1 MSNLQNLC
9 RNCGR
14 DLGNDQQ
21 SLAWGA
27 CSGRCAK
34 ALAPKVVSCGVFFL
48 APDTR
53 AVCCL
58 SPGHIGSHKDVHG
71 FMWTDRAAHA
81 AWNNITIRQQ
91 GKVRNFPNGPVPAGK
106 YLSAEELA
114 EMAGEGGNADA
125 SLGRA
130 VDSVEK
136 AVRGYHDMVRT
147 VDSEIANEML
157 GRSVPTPKTTAQIK
171 GEQIHK
177 AIEERM
183 NTETKRICACC
194 PKVIGHA
201 NPHAVFCSSMCA
213 EKAAEAYMSRPRT
226 TVINTPPQMF
236 VAAERALSF
245 VAGLNL
251 QDHSV
256 KEQRESL
263 EVVRA
268 LQTALRPE
276 RMKFEGTM
284 GRLRDEE
291 ARQKSVREEKDRE
304 KKARFL
310 QNLTKPTCFGTK

>member
-1 MSNLQNLC
+1 MTKPILVC
-9 RNCGR
+9 RTCSTP
-14 DLGNDQQ
+14 LGNDPQERA
-21 SLAWGA
+21 LGF
-27 CSGRCAK
+27 CSGRCARD
-34 ALAPKVVSCGVFFL
+34 PMKVARCEKHFL
-48 APDTR
+48 GADTR
-53 AVCCL
+53 AWCVL
-58 SPGHIGSHKDVHG
+58 DPGHSGVHQAAHG
-71 FMWTDRAAHA
+71 FTWLDERPVHNAEHA
-81 AWNNITIRQQ
+81 AWNNHTIRQ
-91 GKVRNFPNGPVPAGK
+91 PNGPVPAGK
-106 YLSAEELA
+106 YLSPEELA
-114 EMAGEGGNADA
+114 KMAGEGGNADTA
-125 SLGRA
+125 LGRA

-213 EKAAEAYMSRPRT
+213 KKAAEAYMSRPRT

-236 VAAERALSF
+236 VAAERALGF

-276 RMKFEGTM
+276 RMEFEGTM

-310 QNLTKPTCFGTK
+310 QNLTKPICFGTK

>member
-1 MSNLQNLC
+1 M
-9 RNCGR
+9 GFE
-14 DLGNDQQ
+14 
-21 SLAWGA
+21 WGPHA
-27 CSGRCAK
+27 E
-34 ALAPKVVSCGVFFL
+34 
-48 APDTR
+48 
-53 AVCCL
+53 
-58 SPGHIGSHKDVHG
+58 
-71 FMWTDRAAHA
+71 HA
-81 AWNNITIRQQ
+81 AWNNIKIRQ
-91 GKVRNFPNGPVPAGK
+91 PNGPVPAGK
-106 YLSAEELA
+106 YLSAEDLA
-114 EMAGEGGNADA
+114 ELAGEGSNADA

-130 VDSVEK
+130 IESVGK
-136 AVRGYHDMVRT
+136 AVQEYDAMIKT
-147 VDSEIANEML
+147 VDSAIANEML
-157 GRSVPTPKTTAQIK
+157 GRPVDAPKRKT
-171 GEQIHK
+171 
-177 AIEERM
+177 
-183 NTETKRICACC
+183 CACC

-213 EKAAEAYMSRPRT
+213 KKAAEAFKGASLKAELT
-226 TVINTPPQMF
+226 L
-236 VAAERALSF
+236 ASERALGF

>member
-14 DLGNDQQ
+14 DLGRDQQ
-21 SLAWGA
+21 SLALGA
-27 CSGRCAK
+27 CSGVCARAIGLARC
-34 ALAPKVVSCGVFFL
+34 GQHFL
-48 APDTR
+48 DGDMR
-53 AVCCL
+53 AVCSL
-58 SPGHIGSHKDVHG
+58 PPGHSGVHQAAHG
-71 FMWTDRAAHA
+71 FTWLDERPVHNATHG
-81 AWNNITIRQQ
+81 AWNELTIR
-91 GKVRNFPNGPVPAGK
+91 GPVTAGK
-106 YLSAEELA
+106 YLSVEELA
-114 EMAGEGGNADA
+114 KLAGEDGDA
-125 SLGRA
+125 
-130 VDSVEK
+130 
-136 AVRGYHDMVRT
+136 
-147 VDSEIANEML
+147 
-157 GRSVPTPKTTAQIK
+157 PKRKT
-171 GEQIHK
+171 
-177 AIEERM
+177 
-183 NTETKRICACC
+183 CACC

-213 EKAAEAYMSRPRT
+213 KKAAEAYMSRPRT

-236 VAAERALSF
+236 VAAERALGF

-276 RMKFEGTM
+276 SMKFEGTM

-291 ARQKSVREEKDRE
+291 ARQKSVREIE

-310 QNLTKPTCFGTK
+310 QNLDKPTCFGTK